1 MNECMFAGKM
11 CLTDCGE
18 KNCALMVLILS
29 MKNIAKLL
37 VIRVDEGGGG
47 GGRWTKKLGQL
58 FKEHASIRQ
67 IVKFVMIVCPFIIG
81 DISRE
86 GREEGLIHIKDFGF
100 APYTFSS
107 PDFRMM
113 FTENISQPR
122 SKRVV
127 WAGLKTRGRQC
138 LNKMYECG
146 RKYP

>member
-1 MNECMFAGKM
+1 MNECLFAGKM

-37 VIRVDEGGGG
+37 VIRVDEG
-47 GGRWTKKLGQL
+47 WTKKLGQL

-86 GREEGLIHIKDFGF
+86 GREE
-100 APYTFSS
+100 
-107 PDFRMM
+107 
-113 FTENISQPR
+113 
-122 SKRVV
+122 
-127 WAGLKTRGRQC
+127 
-138 LNKMYECG
+138 
-146 RKYP
+146 